1 MRISKVGTCTK
12 SRQKA
17 LGKWLK
23 GNLFSESSPLAISPV
38 LPYKPQQWK
47 RIRGSLPLDGGF
59 TLIELVVVLVIISI
73 VALLVYPKLSPT
85 SQSDLRSAA
94 RSLAATIRYVED
106 RGVATKNVYRMKINL
121 DEASF
126 SVTQISS
133 DGSEEA
139 ADDVELRKK
148 MVLAE
153 GISIADVNTS
163 RLGKVAAG
171 EVDLDFGPMG
181 LGEFISIHLRTQNG
195 SYFTVQAY
203 PRSGRVKVFDNYS
216 GGTV

>member
-1 MRISKVGTCTK
+1 MRISKAGTCTK

-17 LGKWLK
+17 PGKWLK
-23 GNLFSESSPLAISPV
+23 GNLFSKSSPLAISPV
-38 LPYKPQQWK
+38 LPYEPQQWK
-47 RIRGSLPLDGGF
+47 RIRNSLPLVGGF

-121 DEASF
+121 DEASV
-126 SVTQISS
+126 SVTQIAS

-148 MVLAE
+148 MVLVD
-153 GISIADVNTS
+153 GITIADIDTS

-171 EVDLDFGPMG
+171 EVDLDFGPLG
-181 LGEFISIHLRTQNG
+181 LGEFISIHLRAQNG

-203 PRSGRVKVFDNYS
+203 PRTGRVRVFDNYS